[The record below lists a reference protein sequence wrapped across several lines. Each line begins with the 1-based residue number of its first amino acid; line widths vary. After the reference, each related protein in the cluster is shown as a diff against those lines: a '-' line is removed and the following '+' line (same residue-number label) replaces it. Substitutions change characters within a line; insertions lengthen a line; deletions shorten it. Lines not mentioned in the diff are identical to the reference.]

1 MLLTFV
7 RFQGHSYN
15 LKMSYCNMQMSIYF
29 YTSFILTK
37 CNETLKHSMYCE
49 RRMSWLLLLFDKH
62 FSNNFQISSKYRNTA
77 LSFSKIS
84 LKNIICWKQ
93 MKIVKCSFFI
103 KNFYYIFSNVKC
115 TWNRETRHLLTK
127 VSTFAN
133 SITRS
138 TFCDT
143 KLNIMMKR

>member
-1 MLLTFV
+1 
-7 RFQGHSYN
+7 
-15 LKMSYCNMQMSIYF
+15 MSVYF
-29 YTSFILTK
+29 YTLFILIK
-37 CNETLKHSMYCE
+37 CNETLKHLTYCE

-62 FSNNFQISSKYRNTA
+62 FSNNFQISSKCRNTA

-127 VSTFAN
+127 ISTFVN

-138 TFCDT
+138 TCCNAR
-143 KLNIMMKR
+143 LNIMMKR

>member
-7 RFQGHSYN
+7 RFQGRSYN

-115 TWNRETRHLLTK
+115 TWNREIKHLLTK
-127 VSTFAN
+127 ISTFVN

-138 TFCDT
+138 TCCDAR
-143 KLNIMMKR
+143 LNIMMKR